1 MKLANYLKEARIKA
15 GLTQSDVSEALGYTT
30 PQFVSNWE
38 RGVSQPPIDVL
49 KKIAR
54 LYKVSDEELFEVT
67 LEVTLESVQKDMQ
80 RRFINSSKVLA
91 K

>member
-67 LEVTLESVQKDMQ
+67 LEVTLEAVQKDMQ
-80 RRFINSSKVLA
+80 RKFMNSSKAIV

>member
-67 LEVTLESVQKDMQ
+67 LEVTLEAVQKDMQ
-80 RRFINSSKVLA
+80 RKFMNSSKAIA

>member
-1 MKLANYLKEARIKA
+1 MRLANYLKEARIKA

-30 PQFVSNWE
+30 PQFISNWE

-67 LEVTLESVQKDMQ
+67 LAVTLEAVQNDMV
-80 RRFINSSKVLA
+80 RRFSNSTKTLV